1 MRDRCPPCL
10 CFPHCF
16 SPAPPDGRK
25 PGYVSE
31 VSVFGWFTSTSSPI
45 CHSCRAVPAQ
55 RRWLRMSPERLVCQ
69 LPLLGC
75 VLYVPARP
83 TALATESCISGV
95 LLAHRELAPLLLTQ
109 SLGAASAITEDGPRE
124 WLECLD
130 DQGQL
135 HARLHLLPD
144 TDYLAWD
151 ALLQMADMEA
161 PTMQLHGYRNFQ
173 PGEARLV
180 SFRHRELAGLSV
192 LEAAQPQAISNLGRQ
207 IAKRITQAEAIVLQ
221 GVA

>member
-1 MRDRCPPCL
+1 MR
-10 CFPHCF
+10 
-16 SPAPPDGRK
+16 
-25 PGYVSE
+25 
-31 VSVFGWFTSTSSPI
+31 I
-45 CHSCRAVPAQ
+45 
-55 RRWLRMSPERLVCQ
+55 SPERLVRQ

-75 VLYVPARP
+75 VLYVPTRR
-83 TALATESCISGV
+83 TTLATEPCISGV
-95 LLAHRELAPLLLTQ
+95 LLADRELAPLLLTR
-109 SLGAASAITEDGPRE
+109 SLAAASAITEDGPRE
-124 WLECLD
+124 WLECLG

-151 ALLQMADMEA
+151 ALLEMADMEA
-161 PTMQLHGYRNFQ
+161 PTKLLHGYRNFQ

-207 IAKRITQAEAIVLQ
+207 MAKRITQAEAIVLQ
-221 GVA
+221 GAA